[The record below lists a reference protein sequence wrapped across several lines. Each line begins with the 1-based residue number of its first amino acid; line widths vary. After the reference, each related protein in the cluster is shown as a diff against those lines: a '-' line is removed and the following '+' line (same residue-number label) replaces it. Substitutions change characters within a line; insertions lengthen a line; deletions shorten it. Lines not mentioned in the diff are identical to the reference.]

1 MRINHN
7 LAALNASNSL
17 KANDSA
23 ISKNLQKLSSGYRIN
38 SAADDA
44 AGLAV
49 SEKMQAQINGLS
61 QAEDNAANGISLVQ
75 TAEGGINETESILQ
89 RMNTL
94 AVESANGTYD
104 NTTDRSNLQ
113 KEINSLSNEIDTIA
127 QSTNFNGIQ
136 LLNGSLGYTAS
147 QSGIANVTSVS
158 ISGGALTAT
167 SADNLTL
174 GSTAA
179 SGNFTLTTAS
189 GAVAGLTFDPVTTT
203 GKGTYTFKA
212 TVNTATASKATY
224 DKYNGLQVTFALGS
238 AAVDGSGTISIS
250 SANNLTLQIGADNS
264 TNQQV
269 QFSIAS
275 MSTTGLSLT
284 GLDVSTQPN
293 AQSAIDTIKN
303 AINTVD
309 GARANLGA
317 LQNRLEHTS
326 NNLSTMN
333 ENLTSAQSTI
343 KDVDMSSE
351 MVDLTKN
358 QILEQAATSM
368 LAQANSLPQSVLSLL
383 KG

>member
-17 KANDSA
+17 KKNDSA

-113 KEINSLSNEIDTIA
+113 KEINALSSEINTIA
-127 QSTNFNGIQ
+127 QSTNFNGIK
-136 LLNGSLGYTAS
+136 LLDGSLGYTAA
-147 QSGIANVTSVS
+147 QTGITNVTSVAL
-158 ISGGALTAT
+158 SGGQLTT
-167 SADNLTL
+167 GDTLTL
-174 GSTAA
+174 AVTSNTFGINTAVTGLSFTTSPA
-179 SGNFTLTTAS
+179 SA
-189 GAVAGLTFDPVTTT
+189 
-203 GKGTYTFKA
+203 KGTYTLKA
-212 TVNTATASKATY
+212 NVNTTLASKDTY
-224 DKYNGLQVTFALGS
+224 DKYNGLEVTFSLSG
-238 AAVDGSGTISIS
+238 AAADGSGTISIS
-250 SANNLTLQIGADNS
+250 GANSLTLQIGADNN

-269 QFSIAS
+269 QFSIGD
-275 MSTTGLSLT
+275 MSTTGLGLT
-284 GLDVSTQPN
+284 GLDISTQPN
-293 AQSAIDTIKN
+293 AQSAITTIKT

-309 GARANLGA
+309 GTRADLGA

-368 LAQANSLPQSVLSLL
+368 LAQANSLPQNVLSLL